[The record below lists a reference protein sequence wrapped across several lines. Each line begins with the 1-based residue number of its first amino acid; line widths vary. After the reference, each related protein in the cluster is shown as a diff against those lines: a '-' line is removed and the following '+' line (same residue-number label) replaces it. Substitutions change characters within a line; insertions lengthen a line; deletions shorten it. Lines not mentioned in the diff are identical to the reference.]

1 MVIAN
6 IVSYILVLLG
16 AVNWGMYGI
25 FNFNLVSAIFMG
37 DRSVGA
43 IIAYVIIA
51 LAAIWLI
58 LSTIFSGG
66 ILRFRANQTRK
77 SERITALPCGGK
89 GTEKVRSLSVFLC
102 GKGEKV
108 SEEFNR
114 NLTAIALTNG
124 TQEHIIEV
132 KLVSNSNCF

>member
-6 IVSYILVLLG
+6 IVSYILV
-16 AVNWGMYGI
+16 
-25 FNFNLVSAIFMG
+25 G

-66 ILRFRANQTRK
+66 ILRFRANR
-77 SERITALPCGGK
+77 P
-89 GTEKVRSLSVFLC
+89 EKA
-102 GKGEKV
+102 
-108 SEEFNR
+108 N
-114 NLTAIALTNG
+114 A
-124 TQEHIIEV
+124 
-132 KLVSNSNCF
+132 